1 MKKWFK
7 SAAAAAVLAAS
18 LLCGPTAVSAHAQ
31 FNLQAAGNPDIAGM
45 MQELMK
51 GLNIGPMMM
60 SFGGASGNTI
70 DFTRSNERVLLKRDD
85 VRSELFIDSKQRE
98 QLTALDT
105 EGKQQMQQVVMQS
118 AMKAFIGNP
127 DLQNIGNAIK
137 DSAANGSKPDLG
149 PLKDA
154 LSTGFQAMQES
165 LNTFQTAEDAKS
177 EQVLRPKQIKRLRE
191 LDLQYRGLLALS
203 DKKVADE
210 LKATQEQR
218 GVADAAL
225 KAYMDEQLKALQ
237 PVMNQA
243 AQIGQQAAQNGGQP
257 PANFNPQA
265 IQKTVNDA
273 MNSDALKKARSAA
286 EAKIK
291 ASLTADQLDQW
302 KKMLGEKFVFRVLEP
317 RQ

>member
-1 MKKWFK
+1 MKNWFK
-7 SAAAAAVLAAS
+7 TTAAAAVLATT
-18 LLCGPTAVSAHAQ
+18 LLCGPTGTVTAHAQ
-31 FNLQAAGNPDIAGM
+31 FNGQALGGQNVAGM

-51 GLNIGPMMM
+51 GLNLGPMMM

-70 DFTRSNERVLLKRDD
+70 DFTRSNERALLKRGD

-98 QLTALDT
+98 LLTAQDA

-118 AMKAFIGNP
+118 AMKAFANNP
-127 DLQNIGNAIK
+127 DLQNIGAALK
-137 DSAANGSKPDLG
+137 DSAANGDKPDLG

-154 LSTGFQAMQES
+154 LSNGFQQMQES
-165 LNTFQTAEDAKS
+165 LAVFQASEDAKS
-177 EQVLRPKQIKRLRE
+177 EGILRPKQVKRLRE
-191 LDLQYRGLLALS
+191 LDLQWRGLLALS
-203 DKKVADE
+203 DKKVAEE

-218 GVADAAL
+218 AVADAAL
-225 KAYMDEQLKALQ
+225 KGYMDEQVKALQ

-265 IQKTVNDA
+265 MQKTVNDA

-291 ASLTADQLDQW
+291 ASLTADQLAAW
-302 KKMLGEKFVFRVLEP
+302 KKMQGEKFSFRDLDFK
-317 RQ
+317 